1 MFSTTEIPGN
11 LLDNGA
17 GEEKVEA
24 EKNYSVVIPT
34 NLEAASTWRNS
45 GGIEARWRD
54 VHYLRIRT
62 KKSRSLT
69 CGLILLLSC
78 LVLMYLRGPFISSII
93 SGNKIRKG
101 YGFDSLFRSPE
112 LSQSILIPSPA
123 FKKNDSSLVPFTLHP
138 LPLGSIKARGW
149 LHDQLRLM
157 AEGMAGH
164 EFDFYP
170 IVQSNP
176 WLGGTAEYS
185 SLNEGFPYWFNGLVP
200 LAYALD
206 DVRLKAQIRNATQYV
221 LAHQQASGW
230 LGPEVVHDSST
241 LWARFPFFLGLMQ
254 LVEADSD
261 FAPQVIPAMHKFVN
275 LMHSLLLDGKNTS
288 EVWGRARYADMI
300 LSLQWLYETYPENN
314 AEVLIETMQRLK
326 DHGLDWAGYY
336 TEQNYIFDD
345 LDTVSNTAGDFSF
358 VHAVN
363 AAQGLKTGAVDY
375 RFTRNTTLLQSS
387 RNGVKWTFQ
396 FHGAASGTIL
406 GDERESG
413 LSPTRGSELCTA
425 VEAMFSMSYLYQVLG
440 DNAFADQCEL
450 AAFNALPVA
459 MTPNHW
465 AHQYI
470 TQPNQPWSRPVQASG
485 LFWNVGNHAQ
495 TYGLSPNY
503 PCCTVNHPQG
513 YPKFL
518 SASFVRIGRSGLG
531 HALLS
536 PASVSTTLLDGTL
549 VTARCDTNYPFGHT
563 LNYTIESTNPFT
575 FHIRLPTWGLPTP
588 PIVSLNDS
596 PYGPQLPNAHSGML
610 AVPLARGSNT
620 LILTLNPTLRIAP
633 RANATIAIYHGPLL
647 YALDVGEAITA
658 LPPSMAALT
667 RASPSSPPTI
677 NSFPLNP
684 TPNTTFPHQA
694 HDYLINNTLPW
705 AIALDPDTLLFHASN
720 TSTSSSPTTSSLPNP
735 IWAYRAPAS
744 FITAQGCPIAWPL
757 DHGVPARVPLVGE
770 RNCTGP
776 WREVVLRPYGSL
788 RVHMAELPVLR
799 RGNAT
804 GAGRGD
810 GDGAPGK
817 GGSAM
822 G

>member
-1 MFSTTEIPGN
+1 
-11 LLDNGA
+11 
-17 GEEKVEA
+17 
-24 EKNYSVVIPT
+24 
-34 NLEAASTWRNS
+34 
-45 GGIEARWRD
+45 
-54 VHYLRIRT
+54 
-62 KKSRSLT
+62 
-69 CGLILLLSC
+69 
-78 LVLMYLRGPFISSII
+78 
-93 SGNKIRKG
+93 
-101 YGFDSLFRSPE
+101 
-112 LSQSILIPSPA
+112 
-123 FKKNDSSLVPFTLHP
+123 
-138 LPLGSIKARGW
+138 
-149 LHDQLRLM
+149 M

-170 IVQSNP
+170 IVQSSP

-206 DVRLKAQIRNATQYV
+206 DVRLKAQIRNATRYV
-221 LAHQQASGW
+221 LTHQQASGW
-230 LGPEVVHDSST
+230 LGPEVTYDSST

-254 LVEADSD
+254 LVEADSS
-261 FAPQVIPAMHKFVN
+261 FSPQVIPAMHNFVN
-275 LMHSLLLDGKNTS
+275 LMHSLLLTRKITS
-288 EVWGRARYADMI
+288 EVWGRARYADMV
-300 LSLQWLYETYPENN
+300 LCLQWLYETYPENN
-314 AEVLIETMQRLK
+314 AEVLMETMHRLK

-336 TEQNYIFDD
+336 THRNYIFDD
-345 LDTVSNTAGDFSF
+345 LDTISNTAGDFPY

-375 RFTRNTTLLQSS
+375 RFTRNTTLLQNS
-387 RNGVKWTFQ
+387 RNGVNWTFQ

-459 MTPNHW
+459 MTPDHW

-485 LFWNVGNHAQ
+485 LFWNVGDYAQ
-495 TYGLSPNY
+495 IYGLCESTVSFALPLPPLIVLAPNY

-518 SASFVRIGRSGLG
+518 SASFVRVGRDGLG

-536 PASVSTTLLDGTL
+536 PASVSTTLPDGTL
-549 VTARCDTNYPFGHT
+549 VIVICDTNYPFEST

-575 FHIRLPTWGLPTP
+575 FHIRLPTWSLSTSPLMY
-588 PIVSLNDS
+588 LNDS
-596 PYGPQLPNAHSGML
+596 SYTPPLPNPHSGML
-610 AVPLARGSNT
+610 GILLPRGSHT
-620 LILTLNPTLRIAP
+620 LILTLTPTLRIAP
-633 RANATIAIYHGPLL
+633 RANATIAIYNGPLL
-647 YALDVGEAITA
+647 YALDVGEAITI

-677 NSFPLNP
+677 KSSPLNP
-684 TPNTTFPHQA
+684 SPNTTIPHQA

-705 AIALDPDTLLFHASN
+705 AIALDPDTLVFHAFN
-720 TSTSSSPTTSSLPNP
+720 TSDPSPPANASLPNP
-735 IWAYRAPAS
+735 IWAYHAPAS

-757 DHGVPARVPLVGE
+757 DHGVPARVPLPGQ
-770 RNCTGP
+770 RDCTGV

-799 RGNAT
+799 QQNRT
-804 GAGRGD
+804 WLGA
-810 GDGAPGK
+810 
-817 GGSAM
+817 
-822 G
+822 

>member
-1 MFSTTEIPGN
+1 MEIRKSLLGSDPGRDMTECEKTKSVAVPPSHK
-11 LLDNGA
+11 GA
-17 GEEKVEA
+17 PNWGSLGAVQA
-24 EKNYSVVIPT
+24 
-34 NLEAASTWRNS
+34 
-45 GGIEARWRD
+45 GGHD
-54 VHYLRIRT
+54 VSSPRYGI
-62 KKSRSLT
+62 KKRRGLKYA
-69 CGLILLLSC
+69 LILLALISFH
-78 LVLMYLRGPFISSII
+78 LLRPYVGSLI
-93 SGNKIRKG
+93 GNKKARKN
-101 YGFDSLFRSPE
+101 YGFEE
-112 LSQSILIPSPA
+112 LSPDSSQPILNLSPD
-123 FKKNDSSLVPFTLHP
+123 FPKKNPSLVPFTFAP
-138 LPLGSIKARGW
+138 LPLGSIKPRGW
-149 LHDQLRLM
+149 LLEQLRLM
-157 AEGMAGH
+157 GEGMAGH

-185 SLNEGFPYWFNGLVP
+185 SLNEAFPYWFNGLVP

-206 DVRLKAQIRNATQYV
+206 DVRLKAQIRNATRYV
-221 LAHQQASGW
+221 LSHQQASGW
-230 LGPEVVHDSST
+230 LGPEVTYDSST

-254 LVEADSD
+254 LVEADSS
-261 FAPQVIPAMHKFVN
+261 FSPQVIPAMHKFVN

-300 LSLQWLYETYPENN
+300 LCLQWLYEAYPENN

-326 DHGLDWAGYY
+326 DYGLDWAGYY
-336 TEQNYIFDD
+336 TERNYIFED
-345 LDTVSNTAGDFSF
+345 LDTISNTAGDFPF

-375 RFTRNTTLLQSS
+375 RFTRNTTLLQNS
-387 RNGVKWTFQ
+387 RNGVNWTFQ

-459 MTPNHW
+459 MTPDHW

-470 TQPNQPWSRPVQASG
+470 TQPNQPWSRPVQSSG
-485 LFWNVGNHAQ
+485 LFWNVGDHAQ

-518 SASFVRIGRSGLG
+518 SASFVRVGRSGIG

-536 PASVSTTLLDGTL
+536 PATLSTTLLDGTL
-549 VTARCDTNYPFGHT
+549 ITVICDTNYPFGQT

-575 FHIRLPTWGLPTP
+575 FHVRLPVWSLATP
-588 PIVSLNDS
+588 PLISLNGS
-596 PYGPQLPNAHSGML
+596 PYTPPLPDPHSGML
-610 AVPLARGSNT
+610 GIPLARGSNT
-620 LILTLNPTLRIAP
+620 LVLTLTPTLRIAP

-658 LPPSMAALT
+658 LPPSMAVLT
-667 RASPSSPPTI
+667 RASPSSPHTI
-677 NSFPLNP
+677 DSLPLNP
-684 TPNTTFPHQA
+684 APNTTIPHQA
-694 HDYLINNTLPW
+694 HDYLINNTFPW

-720 TSTSSSPTTSSLPNP
+720 TSTSPTNSSLPNP

-744 FITAQGCPIAWPL
+744 FVTAQGCPIAWPV
-757 DHGVPARVPLVGE
+757 DHGVPARVPLVAE

-788 RVHMAELPVLR
+788 RVHMAELPVLKK
-799 RGNAT
+799 GNGNGT
-804 GAGRGD
+804 RE
-810 GDGAPGK
+810 
-817 GGSAM
+817 GG
-822 G
+822 

>member
-1 MFSTTEIPGN
+1 MELRKSRLGSDSGHETTVCDG
-11 LLDNGA
+11 
-17 GEEKVEA
+17 
-24 EKNYSVVIPT
+24 NYSVVIPT
-34 NLEAASTWRNS
+34 LLEGAPKLRTS
-45 GGIEARWRD
+45 GD
-54 VHYLRIRT
+54 VHSRQPGDSTLSSRV
-62 KKSRSLT
+62 KKSRGLI
-69 CGLILLLSC
+69 CGLILLLS
-78 LVLMYLRGPFISSII
+78 LISFLSHGPSVSSFI
-93 SGNKIRKG
+93 GNKEVWEG
-101 YGFDSLFRSPE
+101 YGFEKLFHSPDSSQPISSSSPD
-112 LSQSILIPSPA
+112 
-123 FKKNDSSLVPFTLHP
+123 FKKKDSSLVPFTFEP
-138 LPLGSIKARGW
+138 FPLGSIKPRGW
-149 LHDQLRLM
+149 LHEQLKLM
-157 AEGMAGH
+157 AKGMAGH

-185 SLNEGFPYWFNGLVP
+185 SLNEAFPYWFNGLVP

-206 DVRLKAQIRNATQYV
+206 DVRLKAQIRNATRYV
-221 LAHQQASGW
+221 LTHQQASGW
-230 LGPEVVHDSST
+230 LGPEVTYDSST

-254 LVEADSD
+254 LVEADSS
-261 FAPQVIPAMHKFVN
+261 FSPQVVPAMHKFVN
-275 LMHSLLLDGKNTS
+275 LMHSLLLDRRNPS

-300 LSLQWLYETYPENN
+300 LCLQWLYETYPENN

-326 DHGLDWAGYY
+326 DYGLDWAGYY

-345 LDTVSNTAGDFSF
+345 LDTISNTAGDFPF

-387 RNGVKWTFQ
+387 RNGVSWTFQ

-440 DNAFADQCEL
+440 DNTFADQCEL

-459 MTPNHW
+459 MTPDHW

-485 LFWNVGNHAQ
+485 LFWNVGDHAQ

-518 SASFVRIGRSGLG
+518 SASFVRVGRNGVG

-536 PASVSTTLLDGTL
+536 PASVSTTLPDGTL
-549 VTARCDTNYPFGHT
+549 VTVICDTNYPFGQT

-575 FHIRLPTWGLPTP
+575 FHIRLPTWSLSTP
-588 PIVSLNDS
+588 PLISLNDS
-596 PYGPQLPNAHSGML
+596 PYTPPPRNPHSGML
-610 AVPLARGSNT
+610 GIPVTRGSNT
-620 LILTLNPTLRIAP
+620 LTLTLHPTLRIAP

-658 LPPSMAALT
+658 LPPSMAAFT

-684 TPNTTFPHQA
+684 TSNTTIPHQA

-705 AIALDPDTLLFHASN
+705 AIALDPDTLVFHASN
-720 TSTSSSPTTSSLPNP
+720 KSNSSSPASSSLPNP
-735 IWAYRAPAS
+735 VWAYHAPAS

-757 DHGVPARVPLVGE
+757 DHGVPARVPLPDG
-770 RNCTGP
+770 RKCTGP
-776 WREVVLRPYGSL
+776 WTEVVLRPYGSL

-799 RGNAT
+799 KGNAT
-804 GAGRGD
+804 WGRG
-810 GDGAPGK
+810 
-817 GGSAM
+817 
-822 G
+822 